1 MPVMIR
7 EKSSKALKI
16 AQAILGV
23 PTNMQDKRT
32 AKQKEIDRRLMYDR
46 TSMVR

>member
-1 MPVMIR
+1 MIR
-7 EKSSKALKI
+7 PKNDKALKI

-23 PTNMQDKRT
+23 PANMQDKRT

-46 TSMVR
+46 TSTVR